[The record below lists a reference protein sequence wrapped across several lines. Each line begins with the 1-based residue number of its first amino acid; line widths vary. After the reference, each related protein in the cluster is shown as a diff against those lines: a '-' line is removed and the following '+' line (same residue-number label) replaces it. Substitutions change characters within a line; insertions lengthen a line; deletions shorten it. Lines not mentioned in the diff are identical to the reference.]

1 MERGAAVK
9 QQPDLMDTMGR
20 QTGPLVKETHN
31 QAGEE
36 EGRGLQGSGLRAMGR
51 LGRQGAGAGAP
62 VPRYR
67 ASRREVAPAQTSAL
81 RQKALFSEP
90 ETPRREGN
98 CWR

>member
-9 QQPDLMDTMGR
+9 QQPDLMGTMGR

-51 LGRQGAGAGAP
+51 LGWQGQVGLGP
-62 VPRYR
+62 G
-67 ASRREVAPAQTSAL
+67 T
-81 RQKALFSEP
+81 EP
-90 ETPRREGN
+90 EEGGGTGTDLSSEAESTFL
-98 CWR
+98 